1 MVLVS
6 CVQYIASCSEFLAR
20 TKHKLSSIRLIRM
33 FCIFSL
39 LQRKSLNP
47 AIYQYTTCRINLFQ
61 PTVAFHIETSH
72 LICSVNQVTCFN
84 MKCSTWLSWVK
95 IFSWI
100 MFRTLYQKSCWNI
113 VKHFEQ
119 GKTRLL
125 HDINSQRSVNAT
137 CKKFVLLQ
145 VSLFFKNFITYCG
158 WLYF

>member
-1 MVLVS
+1 MSIKNFSNMVLVS
-6 CVQYIASCSEFLAR
+6 CVQYIVSCSEFLAC

-33 FCIFSL
+33 FCIFSR
-39 LQRKSLNP
+39 LQRKNLNP

-61 PTVAFHIETSH
+61 PIVAFHIETSH

-84 MKCSTWLSWVK
+84 MKCNTWLRQVK

-119 GKTRLL
+119 GKARQL
-125 HDINSQRSVNAT
+125 HDINSKCQ
-137 CKKFVLLQ
+137 
-145 VSLFFKNFITYCG
+145 
-158 WLYF
+158 